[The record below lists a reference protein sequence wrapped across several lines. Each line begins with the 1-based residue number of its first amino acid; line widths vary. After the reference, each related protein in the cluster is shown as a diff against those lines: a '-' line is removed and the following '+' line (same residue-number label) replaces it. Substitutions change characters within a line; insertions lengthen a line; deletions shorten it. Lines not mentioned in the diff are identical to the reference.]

1 MPEINDKKIRI
12 LHISDIHYSNNNKD
26 AFERMVKAPFLEFI
40 KEKNEEKQIDI
51 ICLTGDLINQGTGG
65 FTSTEEAFSNFDKNF
80 LSPLIDVLT
89 IDKQSIFICPGNHDV
104 NRELDKDDENEIRQ
118 RLTSKAE
125 IKKSIC
131 EQRTIENHKGINR
144 MLPFKRYEEAFYK
157 DNINS
162 KISYFD
168 SYHAR
173 NINNVKLGILSV
185 NTAWRCFNDDSKII
199 LGINQIQDNYPKI
212 QDNDFN
218 ILISHY
224 IIDKCSDIDTMTEN
238 IITNFNL
245 CCYGHTHSSGS
256 ASVNDSRNRKTVIS
270 GSKGL
275 IPSNWT
281 EENKNYENGFSIIDI
296 DLRSNDISVIVSPYT
311 YSGAEKNTFVL
322 DTSTLG
328 QDDPAEY
335 FLSKKIIHTKEIFSE
350 TIRKEYSDYLF
361 QFINIQFDDY
371 INRTVSDTQNPDNKL
386 SLFEELN
393 KYRKVV
399 LLANAG
405 MGKTFEAIKLSQM
418 ILTDK
423 NFDNYI
429 PIFIRANLY
438 KTSFDNL
445 EEGIKEQLRPFTKTD
460 TDKYFEDNINDNIIL
475 IIDGLDEVTDKSKY
489 RALINEINRF
499 AALYPK
505 MFSFVTCRTNQ
516 FHNDLVNNKDFTLNP
531 LTDWEIRGYLQKNKI
546 NENKF
551 SKSYFELFK
560 NPFLL
565 TLAINVYSQKE
576 AFSKFYNK
584 SKFLEQCCLFLAGK
598 RDEEKEL
605 DIPNINS
612 FKLFS
617 EIGRITFENFDKN
630 SYTQVEFDELFSS
643 LFSAS
648 EVFSKFRNEIFVVGQ
663 NYEFKHRLFKEY
675 LIAFYLNKTYPFCD
689 DNFDFYKKLINQEAY
704 FEILSFISGMI
715 TDIKTQNLFFDFL
728 LENNFKLFLYC
739 ITAKNDLSDQLQKQ
753 SFEEFSELYINI
765 FFETYIKTLNL
776 YFPNIIDFFDPIPG
790 IDIGKEICCFG
801 CFSEDRRM
809 VYYWFDRISNPSKR
823 VSIIPPNEFQKA
835 DFQHSE
841 NCKIDRR
848 TYRTNTINLSLSRL
862 EGDSARYLAI
872 REVYTNLKRILEE
885 HLLIESEYIIC
896 EYINIIKNC
905 FSETYNDDC
914 ISDIYKHFTEKLEK
928 DSILPNGQRCKISA
942 YNGIKVDTVLNK
954 LEQLKS
960 HNFDL
965 NSFPLPKQD
974 QNPERG
980 FIEECYSKIE
990 MEKYMSNFFYY
1001 SQLAYKKMIESNFNM
1016 IKEYFSLYMDIPYKT
1031 ICNLEAGERDSFYNG
1046 VSYYHVSSKVIEHP
1060 CLRKDNITY
1069 ENFYNEMIKNT
1080 NKMHTSYLCSSILAD
1095 FIPGSY
1101 YQFPFA
1107 KYVYGLIQKE
1117 IDELFKDFKSF

>member
-1 MPEINDKKIRI
+1 MAEANDKKLRI
-12 LHISDIHYSNNNKD
+12 LHISDIHYSSKNKD
-26 AFERMVKAPFLEFI
+26 VFDSMVKTPFLKFI
-40 KEKNEEKQIDI
+40 KEKNSEKQIDI

-65 FTSTEEAFSNFDKNF
+65 FTSTEEALSNFDNNF
-80 LSPLIDVLT
+80 LSPLLDSLN

-104 NRELDKDDENEIRQ
+104 NRELDKD
-118 RLTSKAE
+118 TE
-125 IKKSIC
+125 IKIKNQLSSNIEINKIIS
-131 EQRTIENHKGINR
+131 EQRSIEEHEGINR
-144 MLPFKRYEEAFYK
+144 VLPFKKYEANFYK
-157 DNINS
+157 DNTDS
-162 KISYFD
+162 TISFFD
-168 SYHAR
+168 SYHSR
-173 NINNVKLGILSV
+173 IINNVKLGILSV
-185 NTAWRCFNDDSKII
+185 NSAWRCFDNDSKII
-199 LGINQIQDNYPKI
+199 LGINQIQNNYPKI

-218 ILISHY
+218 ILLSHY
-224 IIDKCSDIDTMTEN
+224 KIDKCSDIDTMTEN

-256 ASVNDSRNRKTVIS
+256 ATIIDSRNRKTVIS
-270 GSKGL
+270 VSKGL

-281 EENKNYENGFSIIDI
+281 EENHNYENGFSLIDI
-296 DLRSNDISVIVSPYT
+296 DLTTDEISVTVQPYT
-311 YSGAEKNTFVL
+311 YSGPEKNCFVL
-322 DTSTLG
+322 DTHSLG
-328 QDDPAEY
+328 KDESAQ
-335 FLSKKIIHTKEIFSE
+335 FSLSKRIIHTEEIFSE

-429 PIFIRANLY
+429 PIFLRANLY

-460 TDKYFEDNINDNIIL
+460 TDKYYEDNINDNIML

-489 RALINEINRF
+489 RSLINEINRF

-505 MFSFVTCRTNQ
+505 MFSFITCRTNQ
-516 FHNDLVNNKDFTLNP
+516 FHNDLSNYKDFTLNP
-531 LTDWEIRGYLQKNKI
+531 LTDWEIRGYLQKHKI

-551 SKSYFELFK
+551 STSYFELFK

-565 TLAINVYSQKE
+565 SLATNVYSQQE

-605 DIPNINS
+605 DMPNINS
-612 FKLFS
+612 FKLFC
-617 EIGRITFENFDKN
+617 EIGKIAFENFDKN
-630 SYTQVEFDELFSS
+630 SYTQVEFDELFST

-648 EVFSKFRNEIFVVGQ
+648 EVFSKFRNEIFVAGQ
-663 NYEFKHRLFKEY
+663 NFEFKHRLFKEY
-675 LIAFYLNKTYPFCD
+675 LIAFYLNKVYPFCD
-689 DNFDFYKKLINQEAY
+689 DNFDFYKRLINQEAY
-704 FEILSFISGMI
+704 FEILCFVSGML
-715 TDIKTQNLFFDFL
+715 TDIETQNKFFDFL

-739 ITAKNDLSDQLQKQ
+739 ITSKNDLSEQLQKQ
-753 SFEEFSELYINI
+753 SFEEFSELYINT

-776 YFPNIIDFFDPIPG
+776 YFPCILDRFDPMPG
-790 IDIGKEICCFG
+790 IDTDKEICCFG
-801 CFSEDRRM
+801 CFSENRRLF
-809 VYYWFDRISNPSKR
+809 YYWFDRISNPSKR
-823 VSIIPPNEFQKA
+823 VFIISPNEFREA
-835 DFQHSE
+835 DFQHTE
-841 NCKIDRR
+841 NCKNDQR

-885 HLLIESEYIIC
+885 HLLIESEYITC
-896 EYINIIKNC
+896 EYILIIKNC
-905 FSETYNDDC
+905 FRETCNDNC

-928 DSILPNGQRCKISA
+928 DSILQNGQRCKISA
-942 YNGIKVDTVLNK
+942 YNDVRVDTVLNK
-954 LEQLKS
+954 LEKLKS

-965 NSFPLPKQD
+965 NSFPLPVRD
-974 QNPERG
+974 QNPEKG
-980 FIEECYSKIE
+980 YIEECYSKTE
-990 MEKYMSNFFYY
+990 MKKYMSNFFYY
-1001 SQLAYKKMIESNFNM
+1001 SQLAYKEMVESNFSM
-1016 IKEYFSLYMDIPYKT
+1016 IKQYLSLYLDIPYQT
-1031 ICNLEAGERDSFYNG
+1031 VYNLEADERDCFYNG
-1046 VSYYHVSSKVIEHP
+1046 VSYYHISSKIIERP
-1060 CLRKDNITY
+1060 CLRNDNITY
-1069 ENFYNEMIKNT
+1069 EDFYNEMIQNS
-1080 NKMHTSYLCSSILAD
+1080 NKMHSSFLCSSILAN

-1107 KYVYGLIQKE
+1107 RYVYDLIQKE